1 MHMAPAPSYPQT
13 HTTPSGSTGSF
24 HRSNPAAPINTS
36 RPELMSPND
45 SNTRTVRAEPETQH
59 STAASDDGSIHE
71 EEYTTALPA
80 FSAAQAPKELKEKDR
95 RERGLRGVLPFQ
107 RKKKDK
113 ERDKDRDNH
122 KDKDKEREKGKHK
135 DKDGHRD
142 KERGILD
149 LVERERR
156 ADFSMGSMRGRPD
169 KEKRREDRD
178 DEF

>member
-1 MHMAPAPSYPQT
+1 MLSASALLLANAFEEP
-13 HTTPSGSTGSF
+13 
-24 HRSNPAAPINTS
+24 RS
-36 RPELMSPND
+36 
-45 SNTRTVRAEPETQH
+45 
-59 STAASDDGSIHE
+59 
-71 EEYTTALPA
+71 TTALPA
-80 FSAAQAPKELKEKDR
+80 FSAAQAPKELEEKDR